1 MAKVELKRLIGNRRD
16 PATGK
21 VLRIGWDMDRVFLN
35 GRQIATIN
43 RVPGAAVGL
52 MPGAILTESEKEA
65 VMQAVAEARAGV
77 RPAKI
82 GEPLPYEILDE
93 IEGGDSSE
101 NEGDDE

>member
-82 GEPLPYEILDE
+82 GEPLPYEILEE
-93 IEGGDSSE
+93 IASDTEV
-101 NEGDDE
+101 EGDDE